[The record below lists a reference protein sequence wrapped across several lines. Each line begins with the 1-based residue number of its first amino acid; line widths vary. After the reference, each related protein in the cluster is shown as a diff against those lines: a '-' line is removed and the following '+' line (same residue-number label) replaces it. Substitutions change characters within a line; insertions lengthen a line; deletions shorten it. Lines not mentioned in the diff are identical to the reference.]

1 MKSLQKLIIR
11 RVPVDLGTISSPRI
25 RGQPLCFWGF
35 KCNRCPLP
43 LRKLF
48 TPSSLSFFGRL
59 PLQGKPKP
67 LRVRFRIRESLNNWI
82 LGRHCFRKILPQ
94 MYFLGCFLSKKK
106 KSLFLLRKGKNE
118 DAVFPEVGDGEETV
132 FFSVASL
139 TWCFGQS
146 EEWEKVTRPFSSW
159 CLRRMKMWIQSEWRQ
174 CR

>member
-67 LRVRFRIRESLNNWI
+67 LRIRFRIRESLNNWI

-106 KSLFLLRKGKNE
+106 VPSTEKGQE
-118 DAVFPEVGDGEETV
+118 RRCCISWSRWWRRDC
-132 FFSVASL
+132 FFSVALL
-139 TWCFGQS
+139 TLCFGQS
-146 EEWEKVTRPFSSW
+146 EQWEKVTRPFSSW
-159 CLRRMKMWIQSEWRQ
+159 CLRRTKMWIQSEWRQ
-174 CR
+174 CH

>member
-1 MKSLQKLIIR
+1 MLTRKKKIKRKGYSCQGMKSLQKLIIR
-11 RVPVDLGTISSPRI
+11 RVPVDLGTISSLRI
-25 RGQPLCFWGF
+25 RRQPLCFWGF

-106 KSLFLLRKGKNE
+106 SPSPTEKGQE
-118 DAVFPEVGDGEETV
+118 
-132 FFSVASL
+132 
-139 TWCFGQS
+139 
-146 EEWEKVTRPFSSW
+146 
-159 CLRRMKMWIQSEWRQ
+159 RRCCIS
-174 CR
+174 